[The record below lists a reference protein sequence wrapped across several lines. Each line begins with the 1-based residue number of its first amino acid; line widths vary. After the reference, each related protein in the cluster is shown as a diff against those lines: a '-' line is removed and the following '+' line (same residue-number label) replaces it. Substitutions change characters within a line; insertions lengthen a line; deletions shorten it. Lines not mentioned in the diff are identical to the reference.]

1 MSDEEESTREQTPKP
16 SRKTRYKAAAI
27 LAVVFLLGAAAGG
40 AGMRAIMFQHWRTT
54 LSMAPSEGRA
64 RFRLE
69 AMARR
74 LDLTDE
80 QRAKVETVLVE
91 AEKERAR
98 LTEDC
103 RPQLEALRQKVEK
116 EVDAI
121 LSEEQ
126 RVKHREML
134 ERMRSR
140 RWGPG
145 RHGGPGMHGPPLEG
159 PPHEGPPP
167 AP

>member
-1 MSDEEESTREQTPKP
+1 MSDEENTTGEETPKP
-16 SRKTRYKAAAI
+16 SRGSKTRYKAGAI
-27 LAVVFLLGAAAGG
+27 LAAVFLLGAAAGG
-40 AGMRAIMFQHWRTT
+40 AGMRAYMFQHWRAAM
-54 LSMAPSEGRA
+54 SMAPSEGRA

-74 LDLTDE
+74 LDLSEE
-80 QRAKVETVLVE
+80 QRAKLETVLVE
-91 AEKERAR
+91 AEQERAR

-103 RPQLEALRQKVEK
+103 RPQLEALQQKVEK

-121 LSEEQ
+121 LTEEQ

-140 RWGPG
+140 RWGAGP
-145 RHGGPGMHGPPLEG
+145 HGGPGMHGPPLEG
-159 PPHEGPPP
+159 PPPPP
-167 AP
+167 